1 MKEIHQYVENLLKN
15 YRFQDKNIDLFA
27 QNIIKGFSIKNDII
41 TCVVDLQ
48 NQDPQFIKSL
58 TEDLIIKLK
67 TIENVSD
74 VKFTFTNEKQTLKKI
89 HGAKKIVLISSAK
102 GGVGKSTVTFFLA
115 QYLTKQGLKVGILDA
130 GIYGPSLPTLTNIH
144 TKPEI
149 DNGTWIPHDWNNIS
163 LNSIG
168 YLIDNDTSL
177 IWRGPMISKS
187 INQLLLNTRW
197 KNLDYLLV
205 DMPPGTGDIHLSI
218 STQFKIDSC
227 IIISTPHDLS
237 ISDTSRTI
245 NMYHTLSIPLLGI
258 IKNMSFI
265 KEGTNIKYIFGT
277 GKKLQEL
284 SEKYNIPIISE
295 IPLLEENKIDMHYF
309 SKILSYLP

>member
-15 YRFQDKNIDLFA
+15 YRFQDKNIDLFS
-27 QNIIKGFSIKNDII
+27 QNIIKGFIIKNNII

-48 NQDPQFIKSL
+48 NHDQQFIKSI
-58 TEDLIIKLK
+58 TEDLITKLK

-74 VKFTFTNEKQTLKKI
+74 IKFTFTNEKETLKKI
-89 HGAKKIVLISSAK
+89 PGVNKTILISSAK
-102 GGVGKSTVTFFLA
+102 GGVGKSTITFFLA
-115 QYLTKQGLKVGILDA
+115 QYLTTQGLKVGILDA
-130 GIYGPSLPTLTNIH
+130 DIYGPSLPTLTNIS

-149 DNGTWIPHDWNNIS
+149 DNGTWIPHTWNNIS

-168 YLIDNDTSL
+168 YLIDKDTSL

-197 KNLDYLLV
+197 KDLDYLLV

-218 STQFKIDSC
+218 STQFKIDGC
-227 IIISTPHDLS
+227 IVISTPHDLS

-245 NMYHTLSIPLLGI
+245 NMYRTLSIPILGI

-265 KEGTNIKYIFGT
+265 KEGNKMKYIFGT
-277 GKKLQEL
+277 GTKLHEL
-284 SEKYNIPIISE
+284 SEKYNTPIISE
-295 IPLLEENKIDMHYF
+295 IPLLEENKIDMSYF
-309 SKILSYLP
+309 SNILPYLP